1 LVLDFKQT
9 FDYNFKQ
16 TFDYD
21 QRDTAMTA
29 KPPDATDDPAPR
41 QRILDAAIDLFA
53 SKGYAATGVREIARA
68 ADVNQAMISY
78 YYGSKINLLKAIFEQ
93 ALKVYGQ
100 VIVGNLA
107 ASEDEPFEVR
117 LKHFFSEA
125 FAMMRRHHKL
135 FRITWSELHYD
146 VPEIAEFKAGLIR
159 QTLLPA
165 LVTFL
170 ERHREHLAPGLRP
183 EIIFPLLPGMV
194 AWHFMTAPVYTR
206 VVGLTLD
213 NAFYDTFADQLTQ
226 LVLNGLRGHSPAQP
240 GEER

>member
-1 LVLDFKQT
+1 
-9 FDYNFKQ
+9 
-16 TFDYD
+16 
-21 QRDTAMTA
+21 MTT
-29 KPPDATDDPAPR
+29 KTPEATEDSSPR

-53 SKGYAATGVREIARA
+53 SKGYAATGVREISRA

-107 ASEDEPFEVR
+107 ASEDASFEAR
-117 LKHFFSEA
+117 LRHFFGEA
-125 FAMMRRHHKL
+125 FAMMRRHNKL

-146 VPEIAEFKAGLIR
+146 VPEIAEFKAGLSR
-159 QTLLPA
+159 ETLLPA
-165 LVTFL
+165 LLAFV

-183 EIIFPLLPGMV
+183 EIVFPLLPGMV

-213 NAFYDTFADQLTQ
+213 DAFYDTFADQLTR
-226 LVLNGLRGHSPAQP
+226 LVLDGLRVHSPAQP
-240 GEER
+240 GDER